1 VSPTEFVKYI
11 IGKSSS
17 SVSEYAEVKVI
28 PVLNY
33 VPHHE
38 DIYYT

>member
-1 VSPTEFVKYI
+1 MPFNSL
-11 IGKSSS
+11 
-17 SVSEYAEVKVI
+17 KVV

-38 DIYYT
+38 DILGSGGTAMHILWLWH